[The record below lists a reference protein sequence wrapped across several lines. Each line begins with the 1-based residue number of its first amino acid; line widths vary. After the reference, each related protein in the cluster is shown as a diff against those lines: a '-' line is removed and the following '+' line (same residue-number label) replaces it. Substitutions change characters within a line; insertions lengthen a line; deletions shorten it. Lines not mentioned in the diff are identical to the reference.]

1 MSEGEHTS
9 SDLEE
14 WMNQL
19 DLEDIEDMI
28 GVFTDRNRNNIDVR
42 YWKID
47 YESKGLFIQL
57 IHFNYC
63 SEKDNS
69 ICSYKSESHSEEEVK
84 CLLRQI
90 QLNPAVNRFNIKME
104 AFSAII
110 TGQRFCIFLK
120 LIIDA
125 GAGDYEIDIRTNYPV
140 LPTVWSFEMQ
150 RPDKRPFTFT
160 ATCTIYQKNHEK
172 FEESPVLTSIPMYD
186 RNGIVQTASYSSW
199 GGGAVGRWD
208 IELHF

>member
-47 YESKGLFIQL
+47 YESK
-57 IHFNYC
+57 
-63 SEKDNS
+63 DNS

-110 TGQRFCIFLK
+110 T
-120 LIIDA
+120 

-208 IELHF
+208 VELHF